1 MSCSN
6 ISTHVDN
13 AIEEVRHAL
22 IHALEN
28 KTESRVKKLFDVIAV
43 LDEVKRDLGSNI
55 SEGDPKEFWADAT
68 DYYATDTSNYRFDL
82 NSDYL
87 YSDRVGGDLDAL
99 DDVITFGA
107 AQPVDPPT
115 SLGEDVIDFGDYK
128 SREDS

>member
-43 LDEVKRDLGSNI
+43 LD
-55 SEGDPKEFWADAT
+55 
-68 DYYATDTSNYRFDL
+68 
-82 NSDYL
+82 
-87 YSDRVGGDLDAL
+87 
-99 DDVITFGA
+99 
-107 AQPVDPPT
+107 
-115 SLGEDVIDFGDYK
+115 
-128 SREDS
+128 